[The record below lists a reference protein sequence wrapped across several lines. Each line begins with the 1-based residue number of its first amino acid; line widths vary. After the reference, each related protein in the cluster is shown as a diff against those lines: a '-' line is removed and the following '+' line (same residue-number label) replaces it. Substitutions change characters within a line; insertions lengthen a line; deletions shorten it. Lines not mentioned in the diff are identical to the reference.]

1 MPAVRWGHGGNRE
14 IDRWKKSNIDRPDE
28 SRTNESFPKL
38 DAVKCYSRK
47 VKEKGE
53 EEQLVTSERGSVS
66 YSCVPRQ
73 CWDSCSV
80 SHLTVPLSQRDRQS
94 MRLLLSLSARHQK
107 CSSRLVVVR
116 LRART
121 ISEICNCVPTYL
133 FVGKYLVSMLNV
145 P

>member
-1 MPAVRWGHGGNRE
+1 MGPRGKPRNRPME
-14 IDRWKKSNIDRPDE
+14 KVKYRPTDPTNHE
-28 SRTNESFPKL
+28 RTNLFPKL

-107 CSSRLVVVR
+107 CSSRLVV

>member
-1 MPAVRWGHGGNRE
+1 MGPRGKPRNRPME
-14 IDRWKKSNIDRPDE
+14 KVKYRPTDPTNHE
-28 SRTNESFPKL
+28 RTNLFPKL

-107 CSSRLVVVR
+107 CSSTR
-116 LRART
+116 RAQGSNDWR
-121 ISEICNCVPTYL
+121 NLQLVPTYL